1 VPGEAVGHDG
11 GANGDGRWFRAPGWL
26 AFHRFDGL
34 LEGSAHGHVGDARA
48 GDGDGAGM
56 TMAAGRPSASRFAA
70 RDRRIIFLMTLVALV
85 TGYGAN
91 VISHT
96 VVFSRT
102 ALDLTEGGMFWVFGV
117 TRAASLAGL
126 AFALVADR
134 RGRREPFLLA
144 FLLLPVGNVLTAIA
158 PGPVLFTITQSVT
171 RIAVIAVGALAVVIL
186 AEELS
191 SSVRA
196 FGLGIY
202 AGALGLGTGFGL
214 LILPLAERSDN
225 AYRILFAL
233 TGLGFLVLPLLR
245 RFLQE
250 SRAYVQYE
258 TKVTFRQALAA
269 GLGKH
274 FWPLAAMAFL
284 VAAFTSP
291 AFEFVLERLQDDLA
305 WDAGAARF
313 LLIVFSGVGGLGFLV
328 GGRMADTIG
337 RRPTTVIALIL
348 GVAGGVAFYTQ
359 TSGWILA
366 PSIFLASA
374 GASMWTPTF
383 TAHRSELFPTR
394 VRATA
399 AGWVTNVAILGSITG
414 FVVGAT
420 VVDRI
425 GLSRTISVLGI
436 GVILAV
442 FLALRLPETRG
453 MDLVRRAKAPPGA
466 TRRASPG
473 AAPSAAPPTTT
484 RPPAQGPKPPPRA
497 EPQR

>member
-1 VPGEAVGHDG
+1 
-11 GANGDGRWFRAPGWL
+11 
-26 AFHRFDGL
+26 
-34 LEGSAHGHVGDARA
+34 
-48 GDGDGAGM
+48 M
-56 TMAAGRPSASRFAA
+56 TMAARQQRATRFAA

-102 ALDLTEGGMFWVFGV
+102 SLGLTEGGMFWVFGV

-134 RGRREPFLLA
+134 RGRREPFLFA
-144 FLLLPVGNVLTAIA
+144 FLLLPIGNVLTAIA
-158 PGPVLFTITQSVT
+158 PGPVLFTLTQAVT

-186 AEELS
+186 AEELTP
-191 SSVRA
+191 SVRA

-214 LILPLAERSDN
+214 LLLPVAERSDG
-225 AYRILFAL
+225 AYRILFAI
-233 TGLGFLVLPLLR
+233 TGFGFLLVPLLR
-245 RFLQE
+245 RFLKE
-250 SRAYVQYE
+250 SRAYVQYQ

-313 LLIVFSGVGGLGFLV
+313 LLIVFSGIGGLGFLV
-328 GGRMADTIG
+328 GGRMADSMG

-366 PSIFLASA
+366 PAILLASA

-414 FVVGAT
+414 FVLGAT

-425 GLSRTISVLGI
+425 GLSRTITLLGS
-436 GVILAV
+436 GVVIAV

-453 MDLVRRAKAPPGA
+453 MDLVRRPRARSDA
-466 TRRASPG
+466 TTPTSP
-473 AAPSAAPPTTT
+473 AAPPSAGPSPTT
-484 RPPAQGPKPPPRA
+484 PPPTPGPTSPPRA
-497 EPQR
+497 EPQS

>member
-1 VPGEAVGHDG
+1 
-11 GANGDGRWFRAPGWL
+11 
-26 AFHRFDGL
+26 
-34 LEGSAHGHVGDARA
+34 
-48 GDGDGAGM
+48 M
-56 TMAAGRPSASRFAA
+56 TIGAGRPRASRFVA

-96 VVFSRT
+96 VVYSRT
-102 ALDLTEGGMFWVFGV
+102 ALGLTEGGMFWVFSV

-126 AFALVADR
+126 AFALIADR

-144 FLLLPVGNVLTAIA
+144 FLLLPVGNVLTAIV
-158 PGPVLFTITQSVT
+158 PGPALFTLTQSVT

-186 AEELS
+186 AEELTP
-191 SSVRA
+191 SVRA
-196 FGLGIY
+196 LGLGIY
-202 AGALGLGTGFGL
+202 AAALGLGTGFGL
-214 LILPLAERSDN
+214 LLLPIAERSDG
-225 AYRILFAL
+225 AYRFLFGL
-233 TGLGFLVLPLLR
+233 TGLGFLVVPLLR
-245 RFLQE
+245 RFLEE
-250 SRAYVQYE
+250 SRAYVQFE

-274 FWPLAAMAFL
+274 FWPLASMAFL

-291 AFEFVLERLQDDLA
+291 AFEFVLERLQDDLE

-313 LLIVFSGVGGLGFLV
+313 LLIVFSGIGGLGFLV

-337 RRPTTVIALIL
+337 RRPTTVLALIL

-366 PSIFLASA
+366 PAILLASA

-399 AGWVTNVAILGSITG
+399 AGWVTNIAILGSITG
-414 FVVGAT
+414 FVIGAT

-425 GLSRTISVLGI
+425 GLSRTISLLGI
-436 GVILAV
+436 GVVVAV

-453 MDLVRRAKAPPGA
+453 MDLVRRPTGRPGA
-466 TRRASPG
+466 TRSAPRG
-473 AAPSAAPPTTT
+473 APPSATRTPTT
-484 RPPAQGPKPPPRA
+484 PPPNQGPPPPRRA
-497 EPQR
+497 EPQQ

>member
-1 VPGEAVGHDG
+1 MTIA
-11 GANGDGRWFRAPGWL
+11 
-26 AFHRFDGL
+26 
-34 LEGSAHGHVGDARA
+34 AR
-48 GDGDGAGM
+48 
-56 TMAAGRPSASRFAA
+56 RPRASRFAA

-102 ALDLTEGGMFWVFGV
+102 SLGLTEGGMFWVFGV

-126 AFALVADR
+126 AFALIADR

-144 FLLLPVGNVLTAIA
+144 FMLLPVGNVLTAIA
-158 PGPVLFTITQSVT
+158 PGPLLFTLTQSMT
-171 RIAVIAVGALAVVIL
+171 RISVIAVGALAVVIL
-186 AEELS
+186 AEELTPA
-191 SSVRA
+191 VRA

-214 LILPLAERSDN
+214 LLLPIAERSDD
-225 AYRILFAL
+225 AYRILFGL
-233 TGLGFLVLPLLR
+233 TGLGFLVYPLLR
-245 RFLQE
+245 RFLKE
-250 SRAYVQYE
+250 SRAYVQYD
-258 TKVTFRQALAA
+258 TSVTFRQALAA

-313 LLIVFSGVGGLGFLV
+313 LLIVFSGIGGLGFLV

-337 RRPTTVIALIL
+337 RRPTTVIALLL
-348 GVAGGVAFYTQ
+348 GVAGGVVFYTQ

-366 PSIFLASA
+366 PAILLASA

-399 AGWVTNVAILGSITG
+399 AGWVTNIAILGSITG

-425 GLSRTISVLGI
+425 GLSRTITMLGA
-436 GVILAV
+436 GVIVAV
-442 FLALRLPETRG
+442 FVALRLPETRG
-453 MDLVRRAKAPPGA
+453 MDLVRRTRARPDATKRTSRAAP
-466 TRRASPG
+466 
-473 AAPSAAPPTTT
+473 PSAAPSPTKP
-484 RPPAQGPKPPPRA
+484 PPAQGPTPPPRP
-497 EPQR
+497 EPQP

>member
-1 VPGEAVGHDG
+1 MTI
-11 GANGDGRWFRAPGWL
+11 
-26 AFHRFDGL
+26 
-34 LEGSAHGHVGDARA
+34 
-48 GDGDGAGM
+48 GAGPQ
-56 TMAAGRPSASRFAA
+56 RVSRFAL

-96 VVFSRT
+96 VVFSRN
-102 ALDLTEGGMFWVFGV
+102 ALGLTEGGMFWVFGV

-144 FLLLPVGNVLTAIA
+144 FLLLPIGNLLTAIL
-158 PGPVLFTITQSVT
+158 PGPLLFTLTQSVT

-186 AEELS
+186 AEELTP
-191 SSVRA
+191 SVRA
-196 FGLGIY
+196 FGLGVY

-214 LILPLAERSDN
+214 LLLPIAERSDG
-225 AYRILFAL
+225 AYRFLFAL
-233 TGLGFLVLPLLR
+233 TGLGLLLVPLLR
-245 RFLQE
+245 RFLNE
-250 SRAYVQYE
+250 SRAFVQYE
-258 TKVTFRQALAA
+258 KKVTFRQALAA

-313 LLIVFSGVGGLGFLV
+313 LLIVFSGIGGLGFLV

-337 RRPTTVIALIL
+337 RRPTTVIALVL
-348 GVAGGVAFYTQ
+348 GVVGGVAFYTQ
-359 TSGWILA
+359 TSGWVLA
-366 PSIFLASA
+366 PAIFVASV

-399 AGWVTNVAILGSITG
+399 AGWVTNIAILGSITG
-414 FVVGAT
+414 FVIGAT
-420 VVDRI
+420 IVDSV
-425 GLSRTISVLGI
+425 GLSRTITGLGI
-436 GVILAV
+436 GVVIAI

-453 MDLVRRAKAPPGA
+453 MDLIRRPKAPSGA
-466 TRRASPG
+466 TKRTSP
-473 AAPSAAPPTTT
+473 AAPPSTGRSPTT
-484 RPPAQGPKPPPRA
+484 PPPGQGRIA
-497 EPQR
+497 PPQSEPQS